1 MAEDV
6 PGTAG
11 RLRIYGDFNCPWSYL
26 AERRARLLAGHGV
39 VVDWRAVEHEPR
51 RPSRHGG
58 RHGDTRFACLREEMD
73 RVERSLLPG
82 ELYPYS
88 LAGFVPYTAAALS
101 GYAEAYGAGVADR
114 AHSRLFEAFWVHGL
128 DIGSPRL
135 VRTLLVDA
143 ILSGSSD
150 SDCLRDWGY
159 AVDVTGGPVTT
170 TAWRLARRWRKEW
183 RDTGKEVVPMLYVD
197 EHGPVFGEDA
207 IARLG
212 EELVAR
218 NLDPGAELPR
228 PTEPPRVVDP
238 PDHSWVSQYGYRE
251 MRRFQALHGA
261 PLLGR

>member
-6 PGTAG
+6 PGTA
-11 RLRIYGDFNCPWSYL
+11 RQLRIYGDFNCPWSYL
-26 AERRARLLAGHGV
+26 AERRARLLADHGV

-51 RPSRHGG
+51 RPSRHG
-58 RHGDTRFACLREEMD
+58 DTRFACLREEMG
-73 RVERSLLPG
+73 RVERSLLPD
-82 ELYPYS
+82 EPYPYS

-101 GYAEAYGAGVADR
+101 GYAEAYGAGVADQ

-143 ILSGSSD
+143 ILSGGSD

-170 TAWRLARRWRKEW
+170 TAWRLARRWRQEW
-183 RDTGKEVVPMLYVD
+183 RETGKEVVPMLYVD
-197 EHGPVFGEDA
+197 ESGPVFGEDA
-207 IARLG
+207 VARLG
-212 EELVAR
+212 DELVAR
-218 NLDPGAELPR
+218 DIDPGAEPSR
-228 PTEPPRVVDP
+228 PAGAARVVDP

-251 MRRFQALHGA
+251 MRRFQVLHA
-261 PLLGR
+261 TPLFGRG